1 MKLPVCQTLALQ
13 FDRGVLHLT
22 FNRPKARNAMSR
34 QMVEEMQSVFSLI
47 DGDSTCRALVLRGA
61 DGFFCAGG
69 DIKDMAKARGSIEA
83 ITELNRLFGKVITQ
97 LDQISQTVVA
107 VVEGAAM
114 GGGFGLVCVADVV
127 LAHNEAKMALP
138 ETSLGIPPAQIA
150 PFLVRRLGLFR
161 ARRLALT
168 GAKIRGKQLR
178 EEGLADE
185 VYNSTE
191 SLELGLEEILK
202 KIMRCGPNASAVT
215 KRLLNAVENTAL
227 EELLDDGAASFAHCV
242 LSPEGMEG
250 TMAFISKKSA
260 SWAKDWK

>member
-1 MKLPVCQTLALQ
+1 MMLPDCQTLALD
-13 FDRGVLHLT
+13 FDKGVLYLT

-34 QMVEEMQSVFSLI
+34 QMVEEMQSVFSII
-47 DGDSTCRALVLRGA
+47 DGDSTCRAVVLRGA
-61 DGFFCAGG
+61 EGFFCAGG
-69 DIKDMAKARGSIEA
+69 DIKDMAMARGSA
-83 ITELNRLFGKVITQ
+83 QAVTELNRLFGTVITQ
-97 LDQISQTVVA
+97 LDQLSQTVVA

-127 LAHNEAKMALP
+127 LAHGEAKMALP

-168 GAKIRGKQLR
+168 GAKIRGVKLR

-185 VYNSTE
+185 VYETTE
-191 SLELGLEEILK
+191 ELDKGLDELLK
-202 KIMRCGPNASAVT
+202 KIMRCGPNASAIT
-215 KRLLNAVENTAL
+215 KRLLNSVHGTDL
-227 EELLDDGAASFAHCV
+227 EQLLDDAASSFAESV

-250 TMAFISKKSA
+250 TMAFISRKSP
-260 SWAKDWK
+260 SWAKDWH